1 MTDTKHA
8 EAYEMQCSLARIDEQ
23 MKELK
28 KAQKTMQ
35 DAYDRTI
42 NEIKASGQ
50 TSAGGFRLKE
60 TIKRKTNRVIML
72 DKIKAENPGILFS
85 TGTYAMKAAEME
97 WTEEKRQAYID
108 KYDYKSNYV
117 LMLGELD
124 DACGGRRYNDYT
136 YDDVTE
142 TVVYEIEPEEIIEV

>member
-8 EAYEMQCSLARIDEQ
+8 EAYNLQCSLARIDEQ

-50 TSAGGFRLKE
+50 TSAGGYRLKE
-60 TIKRKTNRVIML
+60 SIKRKTSRVIML
-72 DKIKAENPGILFS
+72 DKIKAENPEILFS

-97 WTEEKRQAYID
+97 WTEEKRQTYID
-108 KYDYKSNYV
+108 KYDYQHNYT
-117 LMLGELD
+117 LLLGELD
-124 DACGGRRYNDYT
+124 DACGGKKYNDYT

-142 TVVYEIEPEEIIEV
+142 SIVYEIEPEKIIEV

>member
-8 EAYEMQCSLARIDEQ
+8 EAYNLQCNLARIDEQ

-35 DAYDRTI
+35 AAYDQAI

-50 TSAGGFRLKE
+50 TSAGGYRLKE
-60 TIKRKTNRVIML
+60 TIKRKTSRVIML
-72 DKIKAENPGILFS
+72 DKIKAENPKILFE

-97 WTEEKRQAYID
+97 WTEEKMQAYLEN
-108 KYDYKSNYV
+108 YNYQSNYV

-124 DACGGRRYNDYT
+124 EACGGKKYNDYT
-136 YDDVTE
+136 YDGVTE
-142 TVVYEIEPEEIIEV
+142 TVIYEIEPEEIIEV

>member
-1 MTDTKHA
+1 MTNTKHA
-8 EAYEMQCSLARIDEQ
+8 DAYNLQCSLARIDEQ

-35 DAYDRTI
+35 DAYDRVI
-42 NEIKASGQ
+42 NEIRVSGQ
-50 TSAGGFRLKE
+50 TSAGGYRLKE

-72 DKIKAENPGILFS
+72 DKIKAENPEILFS

-97 WTEEKRQAYID
+97 WTEEKRQAYIEN
-108 KYDYKSNYV
+108 YNYQSNYA
-117 LMLGELD
+117 LLLGELD
-124 DACGGRRYNDYT
+124 DACGGKKYNDYT

-142 TVVYEIEPEEIIEV
+142 SVVYEIEPEKIIEV

>member
-1 MTDTKHA
+1 MSNTKHA
-8 EAYEMQCSLARIDEQ
+8 EAYNLQCNLARIDEQ

-35 DAYDRTI
+35 AAYDQAI

-50 TSAGGFRLKE
+50 KSAGGYRLKE
-60 TIKRKTNRVIML
+60 TIKRKTARVIML
-72 DKIKAENPGILFS
+72 DKIKAENPDILFS

-97 WTEEKRQAYID
+97 WTEEKRQAYLD
-108 KYDYKSNYV
+108 KYDYQSNYV

-124 DACGGRRYNDYT
+124 DACGGKKYNDYT

>member
-8 EAYEMQCSLARIDEQ
+8 EAYNLQCSLARIDEQ

-35 DAYDRTI
+35 DAYDQAI

-50 TSAGGFRLKE
+50 TSAGGYRLKE
-60 TIKRKTNRVIML
+60 TIKRKTNRMIML
-72 DKIKAENPGILFS
+72 DKIKAENPDILFS

-97 WTEEKRQAYID
+97 WTDEKKQAYLEN
-108 KYDYKSNYV
+108 YNYNSNYV

-124 DACGGRRYNDYT
+124 EACGGKKYNDYT

-142 TVVYEIEPEEIIEV
+142 SIVYEIEPEEIIEV

>member
-8 EAYEMQCSLARIDEQ
+8 EAYKMQCSLARIDEQ

-28 KAQKTMQ
+28 KAQKSMQ
-35 DAYDRTI
+35 EAYDEAI

-50 TSAGGFRLKE
+50 TSAGGYRLKE
-60 TIKRKTNRVIML
+60 TIKRKSSRVIML
-72 DKIKAENPGILFS
+72 DKIKAENPEILFS
-85 TGTYAMKAAEME
+85 TGTYTMKAAEIE
-97 WTEEKRQAYID
+97 WTEEKRQAYLD
-108 KYDYKSNYV
+108 KYDYQNNYA
-117 LMLGELD
+117 LLLGELD
-124 DACGGRRYNDYT
+124 EACGGKKYNDYT

>member
-8 EAYEMQCSLARIDEQ
+8 EAYNLQCNLARIDEQ

-35 DAYDRTI
+35 AAYDQAI
-42 NEIKASGQ
+42 NEIRASGQ
-50 TSAGGFRLKE
+50 TSAGGYRLKE
-60 TIKRKTNRVIML
+60 SIKRKTNRVIML
-72 DKIKAENPGILFS
+72 DKIKAENPDILFS

-97 WTEEKRQAYID
+97 WTEEKRQAYLD
-108 KYDYKSNYV
+108 KYDYQSNYV

-124 DACGGRRYNDYT
+124 EACGGKKYNDYT

-142 TVVYEIEPEEIIEV
+142 SVVYEIEPEKIIEV

>member
-8 EAYEMQCSLARIDEQ
+8 EAYNLQCNLARIDEQ

-35 DAYDRTI
+35 AAYDQAI
-42 NEIKASGQ
+42 NEIRASGQ
-50 TSAGGFRLKE
+50 TSAGGYRLKE
-60 TIKRKTNRVIML
+60 SIKRKTNRVIML
-72 DKIKAENPGILFS
+72 DKIKAENPDILFS

-97 WTEEKRQAYID
+97 WTEEKMQAYID
-108 KYDYKSNYV
+108 KYDYQHNYT
-117 LMLGELD
+117 LLLGELD
-124 DACGGRRYNDYT
+124 DACGGKKYNDYT

-142 TVVYEIEPEEIIEV
+142 TVIYEIEPEKIIEV

>member
-8 EAYEMQCSLARIDEQ
+8 EAYNLQCSLARIDEQ

-35 DAYDRTI
+35 DAYDQAI

-50 TSAGGFRLKE
+50 TSAGGYRLKE
-60 TIKRKTNRVIML
+60 TIKRKTNRMIML
-72 DKIKAENPGILFS
+72 DKIKAENPDILFS

-97 WTEEKRQAYID
+97 WTDEKKQAYLEN
-108 KYDYKSNYV
+108 YNYNSNYV

-124 DACGGRRYNDYT
+124 EACGGKKYNDYT

-142 TVVYEIEPEEIIEV
+142 SVVYEIEPEEIIEV

>member
-8 EAYEMQCSLARIDEQ
+8 EAYNLQCSLARIDEQ

-28 KAQKTMQ
+28 KAQKSMQ
-35 DAYDRTI
+35 AAYDQAI
-42 NEIKASGQ
+42 NEIKA
-50 TSAGGFRLKE
+50 
-60 TIKRKTNRVIML
+60 
-72 DKIKAENPGILFS
+72 ENPDILFS

-97 WTEEKRQAYID
+97 WTEEKRQAYLD
-108 KYDYKSNYV
+108 KYDYQSNYV

-124 DACGGRRYNDYT
+124 DACGGKKYNDYT

>member
-1 MTDTKHA
+1 MTNTKHT
-8 EAYEMQCSLARIDEQ
+8 EAYNLQCSLARIDEQ

-28 KAQKTMQ
+28 KAQKSMQ
-35 DAYDRTI
+35 AAYEQAI

-60 TIKRKTNRVIML
+60 TIKRKTSRVIML
-72 DKIKAENPGILFS
+72 DKIKAENPDILFS

-97 WTEEKRQAYID
+97 WTEEKKQAYLEN
-108 KYDYKSNYV
+108 YNYNSNYV

-124 DACGGRRYNDYT
+124 EACGGKKYNDYT

-142 TVVYEIEPEEIIEV
+142 SIVYEIEPEEIIEV

>member
-8 EAYEMQCSLARIDEQ
+8 EAYNLQCSLARIDEQ

-35 DAYDRTI
+35 DAYDQAI

-50 TSAGGFRLKE
+50 TSAGGYRLKE
-60 TIKRKTNRVIML
+60 TIKRKTNRMIML
-72 DKIKAENPGILFS
+72 DKIKAENPDILFNA
-85 TGTYAMKAAEME
+85 GTYAMKAAEME
-97 WTEEKRQAYID
+97 WTEEKKQAYLEN
-108 KYDYKSNYV
+108 YNYNSNYV

-124 DACGGRRYNDYT
+124 EACGGKKYNDYT

-142 TVVYEIEPEEIIEV
+142 SVVYEIEPEEIIEV

>member
-28 KAQKTMQ
+28 KAQKSMQ

-124 DACGGRRYNDYT
+124 DACGGKKYNDFTVDEVAESVT
-136 YDDVTE
+136 YA
-142 TVVYEIEPEEIIEV
+142 IEPEEIIEV